1 MYTFDNLMKDANA
14 LDTMMQKLIDLPT
27 EVNTLDDEKSREAF
41 VKLYEAKI
49 ALLQFYAQTR
59 NYGTAA

>member
-1 MYTFDNLMKDANA
+1 MYTLEKMLKDTNA
-14 LDTMMQKLIDLPT
+14 LDTMMQKLIDAPT